1 MGFVRT
7 SLARAMLARMK
18 VPRDVARFGFKRYG
32 DRLAVSTD
40 TEDVTFSELE
50 RLVLGLVGA
59 WREEGIRKGTSV
71 MSILPDGVPQL
82 VVRLAANEAGVL
94 LSQFP
99 PTVAKAQL
107 EVALEAAPP
116 RLVVAHPDTVD
127 VAERMMDLC
136 PVWFVGDEFD
146 ARIARSEPRR
156 SDEPLAPTDLM
167 GIGYTSGT
175 TGKPKAVM
183 AEHGK
188 LVTSMRLV
196 VANVGVPK
204 PGDRPDVFVVGIPL
218 IGAGSGAVMPALM
231 SGSAIVLPPRYRAD
245 LIAERVEALRANR
258 TFVTPSTLIDMLE
271 LPGTVGLDS
280 LQAIIYGTEQ
290 TPAAKVAEALRRFG
304 PILQQGYGSAECHP
318 PVTMLQPDDHVV
330 DGEPAPSEVLSS
342 VGRVVKGVRVRI
354 VDGDGRPLPVGDI
367 GRIDV
372 QSPTVFGGY
381 LDRPDLT
388 AEVLRDG
395 WFLIGDVGRFL
406 PDGRLQVLGRE
417 ADVLR
422 RSGRT
427 IYPRFVE
434 EIAHGHPGVKETAYV
449 QVGERLV
456 LAVSPRAAFRNGP
469 PGAFVDDLAEF
480 LDDRVATNERPD
492 EIVMF
497 DELPRS
503 VLTKVLRREVRD
515 ELAARAA

>member
-7 SLARAMLARMK
+7 SLARALLARMK

-32 DRLAVSTD
+32 GRLAVSTD
-40 TEDVTFSELE
+40 AEEVTFNELE
-50 RLVLGLVGA
+50 RRVLGLVGA
-59 WREEGIRKGTSV
+59 WRDEGIRKGTPVLSV
-71 MSILPDGVPQL
+71 LPDGVAQL

-99 PTVAKAQL
+99 PTVAKTQL
-107 EVALEAAPP
+107 EVALESAPP
-116 RLVVAHPDTVD
+116 ALVIAHPDTVD
-127 VAERMMDLC
+127 VAESMMGRY

-146 ARIARSEPRR
+146 ARIARSEPRW
-156 SDEPLAPTDLM
+156 SDEPLGPGDLM

-188 LVTSMRLV
+188 LVRSMRLV

-204 PGDRPDVFVVGIPL
+204 PGDRPDTFVVGIPL
-218 IGAGSGAVMPALM
+218 IGAGSGAVLPALL
-231 SGSAIVLPPRYRAD
+231 SGSAIVLPPEYRAD
-245 LIAERVEALRANR
+245 LVAERVEAMRATR

-271 LPGTVGLDS
+271 LPATAGLGS
-280 LQAIIYGTEQ
+280 LQAIIYGSEQ
-290 TPAAKVAEALRRFG
+290 TPAAKVAEALGRFG
-304 PILQQGYGSAECHP
+304 PILQQGYGSAECYP
-318 PVTMLQPDDHVV
+318 PITMLQASDHVV
-330 DGEPAPSEVLSS
+330 DGEPAPPEVLSS
-342 VGRVVKGVRVRI
+342 VGRVVRGVEVRI
-354 VDGDGRPLPVGDI
+354 VDVDGRELPAGEI

-372 QSPTVFGGY
+372 KSPTVFGGY

-388 AEVLRDG
+388 AAVLRDG

-406 PDGRLQVLGRE
+406 PDGRLQVMGRE

-422 RSGRT
+422 RSGKAV
-427 IYPRFVE
+427 YPRFLE
-434 EIAHGHPGVKETAYV
+434 EVAHGHPGVKETAYV
-449 QVGERLV
+449 QVHDRLV

-469 PGAFVDDLAEF
+469 PAAFEEDLLEF
-480 LDDRVATNERPD
+480 LTERVSAGDLPD
-492 EIVMF
+492 ELVVF

-515 ELAARAA
+515 VLAARAP